1 MKKHRFVIALVGL
14 SLFAA
19 SSTIAADMTQ
29 ANMDQHSVTYMIKGD
44 GLVIFDK
51 TRTYRTKSTAAA
63 YKGTF
68 AADAPTASFEKVGTL
83 ANHKDYR
90 VTRKIKVKAKMQG
103 AAAQTFFYVN
113 GHGWVKGSDLTRE

>member
-29 ANMDQHSVTYMIKGD
+29 ANMDQHSVTYTIKGD

-51 TRTYRTKSTAAA
+51 TRTYRTKSTAA
-63 YKGTF
+63 
-68 AADAPTASFEKVGTL
+68 
-83 ANHKDYR
+83 
-90 VTRKIKVKAKMQG
+90 
-103 AAAQTFFYVN
+103 
-113 GHGWVKGSDLTRE
+113 

>member
-29 ANMDQHSVTYMIKGD
+29 ANMDQHSVTYTIKGD

-51 TRTYRTKSTAAA
+51 TRTYRT
-63 YKGTF
+63 
-68 AADAPTASFEKVGTL
+68 ASFEKVGTL
-83 ANHKDYR
+83 ANHKDYH

>member
-29 ANMDQHSVTYMIKGD
+29 ANMDQHSVTYTIKGD

-51 TRTYRTKSTAAA
+51 IEPIEQNQPLLPIKELSPPMHQRPALKRSGHWLTTRIIAL
-63 YKGTF
+63 
-68 AADAPTASFEKVGTL
+68 P
-83 ANHKDYR
+83 
-90 VTRKIKVKAKMQG
+90 AKL
-103 AAAQTFFYVN
+103 
-113 GHGWVKGSDLTRE
+113 K

>member
-29 ANMDQHSVTYMIKGD
+29 ANMDQHSVTYTIKGD

-63 YKGTF
+63 YKKL
-68 AADAPTASFEKVGTL
+68 FEVFERRL
-83 ANHKDYR
+83 NFR
-90 VTRKIKVKAKMQG
+90 
-103 AAAQTFFYVN
+103 
-113 GHGWVKGSDLTRE
+113 